1 LNPPLQDTKTLSDL
15 IDNLEFALQNDLEHG
30 VKWLNEEA
38 AQEFVR
44 KYPNVND
51 AIADILEWATLN
63 DL

>member
-1 LNPPLQDTKTLSDL
+1 MQTLSDL

>member
-1 LNPPLQDTKTLSDL
+1 MNPPLQDTKTLSDL

>member
-1 LNPPLQDTKTLSDL
+1 LQDTKTLSDL